1 MLIKE
6 LLPISGDADAIVVLG
21 GGPNVREMLQVPE
34 QVTQLPY
41 DAADTS
47 TFSAG
52 TTLVAFAGPDPDN
65 HVEPGSLGPVLHRV
79 PLGGRVIVL
88 FGWPIEGL
96 PYHALLG
103 PLVDAEFQVLQVM
116 PLDKAARH
124 GWHCAVIA
132 ARVDKLAP
140 LRTYLDDTAV
150 VVEGTE
156 PDLRALLR
164 LTAEYTFADLV
175 GRPTRRGLAELRDR
189 DDAQRQRIRQL
200 EKDLRTRDAELA
212 SAQKRLAAANG
223 HTERL
228 RASATYQVGNTIVAV
243 PRGLVRVFRRRG
255 PNA

>member
-1 MLIKE
+1 MLLKE
-6 LLPISGDADAIVVLG
+6 LLPISGDAKAIVVLG
-21 GGPNVREMLQVPE
+21 GGPNVREMLLVPE
-34 QVTQLPY
+34 QVTQQPY

-47 TFSAG
+47 AFDSG
-52 TTLVAFAGPDPDN
+52 TTLVAFAGPDPDA
-65 HVEPGSLGPVLHRV
+65 HVDPGTLGPALHRL

-88 FGWPIEGL
+88 FGWPIEDL

-103 PLVDAEFQVLQVM
+103 PLVDADFQVLQVM
-116 PLDKAARH
+116 PLDKAVRH

-150 VVEGTE
+150 VVDGAE

-175 GRPTRRGLAELRDR
+175 ARPTRRGLTELRER

-212 SAQKRLAAANG
+212 SAQKRVAAANG
-223 HTERL
+223 HLERL
-228 RASATYQVGNTIVAV
+228 RASATYQVGNTIVSV
-243 PRGLVRVFRRRG
+243 PRSLARVLRRRG
-255 PNA
+255 NG

>member
-6 LLPISGDADAIVVLG
+6 LLPIAGDADAIVVIG
-21 GGPNVREMLQVPE
+21 GGANVRDMLQVPE

-41 DAADTS
+41 EAADTS
-47 TFSAG
+47 TFG
-52 TTLVAFAGPDPDN
+52 DRTTLVAFAGPDPDT
-65 HVEPGSLGPVLHRV
+65 HVEPGALGPALRRL

-103 PLVDAEFQVLQVM
+103 PLVDADCQVLQVM
-116 PLDKAARH
+116 PLDKAVRH
-124 GWHCAVIA
+124 GWHCAVVA
-132 ARVDKLAP
+132 ARVEKLAP
-140 LRTYLDDTAV
+140 LRSYLDDTAV
-150 VVEGTE
+150 TLDGAE

-175 GRPTRRGLAELRDR
+175 ARPTRRGLAELRDR

-212 SAQKRLAAANG
+212 SAQKRLTAAKDSA
-223 HTERL
+223 ERL
-228 RASATYQVGNTIVAV
+228 RASATYQVGNTIVSV
-243 PRGLVRVFRRRG
+243 PRGLVRVWRRRG
-255 PNA
+255 SA